1 MTPPLTTMNRRSSFG
16 WLGAFLSQA
25 LGVTGRAVESG
36 SSTQAAEVVGEIYEV
51 PAGPWGRISY
61 YHFYLEA
68 PDHLLE
74 HVPIPSGENRWTVPA
89 QQATR
94 LEQMLTEVGLS
105 GPLKMELLN
114 PRRMLV
120 SNGLYSL
127 FPKIETLLTLTRS
140 QRSALYAYLSQF
152 PQNGYL
158 ANPVYFPSGSV
169 DEWAEGTDLRPELI
183 DLIKGLIYEE
193 EGVPVFGD
201 VPALLSLATSE
212 TEARWIIKKLSRVRS
227 MIARLM
233 VDAETD
239 ASQVLRYWS
248 TGLGLRRKDIE
259 PLLTASIMTKQV
271 QMLDILHLL
280 PPHPRKLLYT
290 YPDLDMG
297 MEGRF
302 PDCHWSALNFFN
314 YSARSMYLDEGI
326 ATSALREQFDKVEP
340 PYQFG
345 DVLIWMTE
353 RGTAIHACTYIAGDL
368 VFTKNGRNV
377 LTPWILSPL
386 ADVNSIYDNH
396 REGKVRIQGMRKRA
410 S

>member
-1 MTPPLTTMNRRSSFG
+1 MNPPTFPLNRRSIFG
-16 WLGAFLSQA
+16 WLGAA
-25 LGVTGRAVESG
+25 LGAGI
-36 SSTQAAEVVGEIYEV
+36 STSRVAIGNMAETLREEVVGELYQT
-51 PAGPWGRISY
+51 ATGPWGRISY

-68 PDHLLE
+68 PDYLLE

-94 LEQMLTEVGLS
+94 LEQMLTEIGLS
-105 GPLKMELLN
+105 GDLKVELLN

-120 SNGLYSL
+120 SNGTYSL
-127 FPKIETLLTLTRS
+127 FPKLETLLAMS
-140 QRSALYAYLSQF
+140 ANQRSMLYSYLSQF

-169 DEWAEGTDLRPELI
+169 DEWAEGTDLRPELVA
-183 DLIKGLIYEE
+183 LIKGLTYEE
-193 EGVPVFGD
+193 EGIQVFGD
-201 VPALLSLATSE
+201 VPALLSQATSE
-212 TEARWIIKKLSRVRS
+212 SEARWIIKKLSRVRS

-233 VDAETD
+233 VDANTD
-239 ASQVLRYWS
+239 ANQIINYWS

-259 PLLTASIMTKQV
+259 PLLKAAITTKQV

-280 PPHPRKLLYT
+280 PPQPRKLLYT

-297 MEGRF
+297 MDGRF

-314 YSARSMYLDEGI
+314 YSPRSMYLDEGI
-326 ATSALREQFDKVEP
+326 ATSALKNQFDKVEP

-345 DVLIWMTE
+345 DALIWMTE
-353 RGTAIHACTYIAGDL
+353 RGTAIHACTYIAADL

-377 LTPWILSPL
+377 LTPWTLSPL
-386 ADVNSIYDNH
+386 AEVNSIYDSH
-396 REGKVRIQGMRKRA
+396 REGEVRIQGMRKRPA
-410 S
+410 

>member
-1 MTPPLTTMNRRSSFG
+1 MTRRSAIG
-16 WLGAFLSQA
+16 WLGAALSPA
-25 LGVTGRAVESG
+25 LSTVSSGVDSDL
-36 SSTQAAEVVGEIYEV
+36 AAKRDEAIGEIYEAQ
-51 PAGPWGRISY
+51 AGPWGRISY

-68 PDHLLE
+68 PDYLLE

-89 QQATR
+89 HQATR
-94 LEQMLTEVGLS
+94 LEQMLTEIGLS
-105 GPLKMELLN
+105 GAMKIELLN

-120 SNGLYSL
+120 SNGMYSL
-127 FPKIETLLTLTRS
+127 FPKVETLLAMTQS
-140 QRSALYAYLSQF
+140 QRSSLYAYLSQF

-169 DEWAEGTDLRPELI
+169 DEWAADTELRPELI
-183 DLIKGLIYEE
+183 EMIKGLVYDEQ
-193 EGVPVFGD
+193 GVSVFGD

-212 TEARWIIKKLSRVRS
+212 VEARWIIKKLSRVRS

-233 VDAETD
+233 VDADTD
-239 ASQVLRYWS
+239 APQVLDYWS
-248 TGLGLRRKDIE
+248 TGLGLRRKDVE
-259 PLLTASIMTKQV
+259 PLLKASILTKQV

-297 MEGRF
+297 MDGRF

-314 YSARSMYLDEGI
+314 YSPRSMYLDEGI
-326 ATSALREQFDKVEP
+326 ATSALRDQFDKVDP

-345 DVLIWMTE
+345 DALIWMTP
-353 RGTAIHACTYIAGDL
+353 RGTAIHSCTYIAADL

-386 ADVNSIYDNH
+386 AEVNSIYDNH
-396 REGKVRIQGMRKRA
+396 REGKVRIQGMRKRPA
-410 S
+410 